1 MKKRLLALAL
11 CGMLPL
17 SGCAAMLERSHETI
31 TTHVDYA
38 VTDDDS
44 ILRAESYQGLVSA
57 MLYFVNEHRRGGT
70 IRLYNYTGDVEA
82 DLANARD
89 EVMFEDPLGAFSV
102 YGFTY
107 DFTRILTYYEV
118 ELRITYSR
126 TAQQVSSLPEVTGLA
141 GVRQELA
148 RMVREQKTSTV
159 FLSSYFSGDG
169 EMVREL
175 LYLACMSAPELAAHH
190 DWNYWPVSVTLYPET
205 GTRRIIEVGLPQLTA
220 DRIEAEKQYAQ
231 ELETAAAAILEA
243 NPPAGEAYTVEEL
256 AAIVRAAHGGYDPY
270 GTDAALGAL
279 TGEPVEVRGAV
290 LAMEYLCQQCGI
302 ETEFVSGTGVEWL
315 IVAAPGGWRHLM
327 SAMLFGPEEGVEW
340 KGIPAE
346 PFRLFT
352 DQELLELDGGY
363 EWDMALYPACVDE
376 DIQALSLNGQ
386 QAGSALAEE

>member
-11 CGMLPL
+11 GMVLLLP
-17 SGCAAMLERSHETI
+17 GCAAMLERSHVSSTA
-31 TTHVDYA
+31 HVDYA
-38 VTDDDS
+38 VEEDES
-44 ILRAESYQGLVSA
+44 ILRAETYQGLVKS
-57 MLYFVNEHRRGGT
+57 MLYFVNGHRGSGV
-70 IRLYNYTGDVEA
+70 IRLYNYTGDVET
-82 DLANARD
+82 DLASARD
-89 EVMFEDPLGAFSV
+89 EVLQDPVGAFAV
-102 YGFTY
+102 GALNY
-107 DFTRILTYYEV
+107 DSTRILAYYEV
-118 ELRITYSR
+118 QLTITYTHSMR
-126 TAQQVSSLPEVTGLA
+126 EIEAIPEVTGLS

-376 DIQALSLNGQ
+376 EVQALSQDARQG
-386 QAGSALAEE
+386 